1 MATSFK
7 HHFELLAA
15 CVIYGTVGIFMELLR
30 DMSVGSIIF
39 YRLLFGLAAIL
50 IFLYATGNLGQLSL
64 KGKKKYLLLLGL
76 LYVSQ
81 MFCYYSAIRY
91 LGASSAVLLLYTD
104 PIYLTFLAPLLLGEK
119 NTGRTILAL
128 FLGLVGVFYV
138 TRPEGGFEQLDFTG
152 NYLKGIL
159 FGLLGGL
166 FSSGVIVSVRFLR
179 NEYNGLTQ
187 LFWQSS
193 ISLVFLAPFAFTV
206 PGAVLVANLQALVL
220 FGLLITAFGAVL
232 YIRGVAGVTAV
243 TGSILTLVEPV
254 SCIFFDYTV
263 LGSSIHKGMLIGS
276 VFILAA
282 AIVVSV
288 DSSFSLKKLIRERK
302 FLRGERTVL
311 RGERQILGEKKIF
324 RENEFLG
331 AEEE

>member
-1 MATSFK
+1 MTASYK

-15 CVIYGTVGIFMELLR
+15 CIIYGTVGIFMELLR
-30 DMSVGSIIF
+30 DMSVSSILF
-39 YRLLFGLAAIL
+39 YRLLFGLSAIL
-50 IFLYATGNLGQLSL
+50 VYLSITGKLEQLTL
-64 KGKKKYLLLLGL
+64 KKRKKYLLLLGL

-138 TRPEGGFEQLDFTG
+138 TRPEGGFEQLDITG

-159 FGLLGGL
+159 YGLLGGL
-166 FSSGVIVSVRFLR
+166 FSSGVIISVRFLR

-187 LFWQSS
+187 LFWQST
-193 ISLVFLAPFAFTV
+193 ISLFFLAPFAVKV
-206 PGAVLVANLQALVL
+206 PGGVLTTNLLPLVL
-220 FGLLITAFGAVL
+220 FGVTITAIGAVL
-232 YIRGVAGVTAV
+232 YIRGVAGVNAV

-263 LGSSIHKGMLIGS
+263 LGSLIHRGMLVGS

-282 AIVVSV
+282 ALVVSLE
-288 DSSFSLKKLIRERK
+288 SFDSLKKWI
-302 FLRGERTVL
+302 F
-311 RGERQILGEKKIF
+311 GEKGIF
-324 RENEFLG
+324 GDRWVFEAE

>member
-1 MATSFK
+1 MTASYK
-7 HHFELLAA
+7 HHVELLAA
-15 CVIYGTVGIFMELLR
+15 CMIYGTVGIFMELLR
-30 DMSVGSIIF
+30 DMSVSSILF
-39 YRLLFGLAAIL
+39 YRLLFGLIT
-50 IFLYATGNLGQLSL
+50 IFVYLSITGKLGQLSL
-64 KGKKKYLLLLGL
+64 KKRKKYLLLLGL

-138 TRPEGGFEQLDFTG
+138 TRPEGGFEQLDITG

-159 FGLLGGL
+159 YGLLGGL
-166 FSSGVIVSVRFLR
+166 FSSGVIISVRFLR
-179 NEYNGLTQ
+179 DEYNGLTQ
-187 LFWQSS
+187 LFWQST
-193 ISLVFLAPFAFTV
+193 ISLFFLAPFAVKV
-206 PGAVLVANLQALVL
+206 PEAVLFANLQVLVL
-220 FGLLITAFGAVL
+220 FGVLITATGAVL

-254 SCIFFDYTV
+254 SCIFFDYKV
-263 LGSSIHKGMLIGS
+263 LGSSIHGGMLVGS

-282 AIVVSV
+282 ALVVSLE
-288 DSSFSLKKLIRERK
+288 SFASLKKWI
-302 FLRGERTVL
+302 FGERRLFGDRWVF
-311 RGERQILGEKKIF
+311 EAE
-324 RENEFLG
+324 

>member
-1 MATSFK
+1 MTLDIYLYTYIIYYLTMYHSYK
-7 HHFELLAA
+7 HQFELLAA
-15 CVIYGTVGIFMELLR
+15 CMIYGTVGIFIELLR
-30 DMSVGSIIF
+30 EMSVSSILF
-39 YRLLFGLAAIL
+39 YRLLFGLMAIL
-50 IFLYATGNLGQLSL
+50 VYLTVTGNLGQLTL
-64 KGKKKYLLLLGL
+64 KKRKKYLLLLGL

-81 MFCYYSAIRY
+81 LFCYYSAIRY

-104 PIYLTFLAPLLLGEK
+104 PIYLTLLAPFLLGEK
-119 NTGRTILAL
+119 NTERTILAL
-128 FLGLVGVFYV
+128 FLGLLGVFYV
-138 TRPEGGFEQLDFTG
+138 TRPEGGFEQLDITG

-159 FGLLGGL
+159 YGLLGGL
-166 FSSGVIVSVRFLR
+166 FSSGVIISVRYLR
-179 NEYNGLTQ
+179 DEYNGLTQ

-193 ISLVFLAPFAFTV
+193 ISLFFLAPFAATV
-206 PGAVLVANLQALVL
+206 PGEVLVTNLLPLVL
-220 FGLLITAFGAVL
+220 FGVMITAFGAVL

-282 AIVVSV
+282 AVVVSI
-288 DSSFSLKKLIRERK
+288 DSSFSWKKLV
-302 FLRGERTVL
+302 F
-311 RGERQILGEKKIF
+311 GEKRPF
-324 RENEFLG
+324 GDRWVFG

>member
-1 MATSFK
+1 MSASYK

-15 CVIYGTVGIFMELLR
+15 CMIYGTVGIFMELLR

-50 IFLYATGNLGQLSL
+50 CYLAVTGKLGQLSL
-64 KGKKKYLLLLGL
+64 KKRKKYLLLLGL

-81 MFCYYSAIRY
+81 MFSYYSAIRY

-128 FLGLVGVFYV
+128 FLGLIGVFYV

-152 NYLKGIL
+152 DYLKGVL
-159 FGLLGGL
+159 FGLTGGL
-166 FSSGVIVSVRFLR
+166 FSSGVIVSVRYLR

-187 LFWQSS
+187 LFWQST
-193 ISLVFLAPFAFTV
+193 ISLVFLAPLAASV
-206 PGAVLVANLQALVL
+206 PGDVLAANLRTLML
-220 FGLLITAFGAVL
+220 FGVMITAIGAVL

-263 LGSSIHKGMLIGS
+263 LNNSVHSGMLVGS

-282 AIVVSV
+282 AIVVSL
-288 DSSFSLKKLIRERK
+288 DSSVSLKKLISGERK
-302 FLRGERTVL
+302 IFG
-311 RGERQILGEKKIF
+311 KKGLF
-324 RENEFLG
+324 G
-331 AEEE
+331 TEEE